1 MNEEQYVP
9 WSTVTQTGLGALQHS
24 EWPLYERTRR
34 FRIYEPGVVPGLAQT
49 EAYATALMSRIIAFY
64 GLPDD
69 TAAAV
74 AGRLGRQRVL
84 REGDHEVSMVIEEWV
99 LRAIIGGA
107 GVMREQFDHLAAVA
121 ELPRVTLGIIPMG
134 VPRAMWPT
142 TGFFLFDDAQART
155 ELPEA
160 EVIVTTPAEIDIY
173 ARTHA
178 ELAGMAV
185 YGEQARALIED
196 ARAALG

>member
-1 MNEEQYVP
+1 MNDEQYVP
-9 WSTVTQTGLGALQHS
+9 WSTVTQTGLGELQHS
-24 EWPLYERTRR
+24 GLPLYERTRR

-49 EAYATALMSRIIAFY
+49 EAYATALMGRIVAFY
-64 GLPDD
+64 GMLDD

-74 AGRLGRQRVL
+74 AGRLSRQRVL
-84 REGDHEVSMVIEEWV
+84 HEGDHEVSMVIEEWV
-99 LRAIIGGA
+99 LRANIGGA
-107 GVMREQFDHLAAVA
+107 DVMREQFDHLAAVT
-121 ELPRVTLGIIPMG
+121 ELPRVKFGIIPMG
-134 VPRAMWPT
+134 VPRGMWPT